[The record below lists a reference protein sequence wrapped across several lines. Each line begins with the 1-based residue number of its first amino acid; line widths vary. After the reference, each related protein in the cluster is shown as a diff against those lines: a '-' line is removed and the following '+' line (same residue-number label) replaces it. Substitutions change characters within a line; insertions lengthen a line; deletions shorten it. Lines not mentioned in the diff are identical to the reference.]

1 MTGSWLG
8 MAIELI
14 VAGLLATTI
23 VYCVLLNK
31 RLTRLRSDE
40 RALKQTIGELIN
52 VTESAERAIAGLKAT
67 VRECDA
73 NLGDRIRLAER
84 FTAEMD
90 RQLRAGRDVVDRIV
104 QITDA
109 ARPTVMAPR
118 PVPAVAPPVSIEP
131 VVATATRRVEAA
143 RIEAARIEANKI
155 EPARIDPAKLEGFAG
170 AGLAAFRAAAER
182 RPMNTTATLQTAQ
195 ALAERSRQRAVG

>member
-1 MTGSWLG
+1 MTGSWLA
-8 MAIELI
+8 MVIELI

-23 VYCVLLNK
+23 AYCVILNR
-31 RLTRLRSDE
+31 RLTHLRGDE
-40 RALKQTIGELIN
+40 KALKQTVVELIAA
-52 VTESAERAIAGLKAT
+52 TGTAERAIAGLKMT
-67 VRECDA
+67 VRECDT

-90 RQLRAGRDVVDRIV
+90 KQLRAGRDVVERIV

-118 PVPAVAPPVSIEP
+118 SVVVPAPTTGVAAPAAPTATATAAVAP
-131 VVATATRRVEAA
+131 VVAAPA
-143 RIEAARIEANKI
+143 
-155 EPARIDPAKLEGFAG
+155 EPARLDPAKLEGFAG

-182 RPMNTTATLQTAQ
+182 RPMGANVTLQTAQ
-195 ALAERSRQRAVG
+195 ALAERTRQRAAG